1 MRKPSNDAGTIQVLL
16 DRLNKQRLPRTLAL
30 KAKVDKGHALDDYD
44 IQYLKS
50 VLEDGRVALALANK
64 YPEFNSL
71 VARLID
77 LYGEITRKGLENEQK
92 T

>member
-1 MRKPSNDAGTIQVLL
+1 MRKPPNDAGTIQVVL
-16 DRLNKQRLPRTLAL
+16 DRLNNQRLPRTLAL
-30 KAKVDKGHALDDYD
+30 KTKVDKGHALDDYD
-44 IQYLKS
+44 IQYLKM
-50 VLEDGRVALALANK
+50 VLEDGREALALANK

-71 VARLID
+71 VSRLID